1 MRSLLRFLLLFVA
14 AYGPMAPVMLLF
26 LLAVPPLVVIVDWPL
41 WVKALMLTND
51 VVLVVALA
59 LWLGP
64 GMVDEVRRFL
74 RSEPPP

>member
-41 WVKALMLTND
+41 GVKALMLTND

>member
-1 MRSLLRFLLLFVA
+1 MRTLVRFLLLFVA
-14 AYGPMAPVMLLF
+14 AYGPLAPVMLAF
-26 LLAVPPLVVIVDWPL
+26 LLAVPPLLVIVDWPL
-41 WVKALMLTND
+41 WVKALLLTND

-64 GMVDEVRRFL
+64 GMIDEVGRFL

>member
-14 AYGPMAPVMLLF
+14 AYGPLAPAMLLF

-41 WVKALMLTND
+41 WVKAVLLAND
-51 VVLVVALA
+51 VLLVVALA

-64 GMVDEVRRFL
+64 GMVEEVRRSL
-74 RSEPPP
+74 ESEPPP

>member
-1 MRSLLRFLLLFVA
+1 MRALLRFLLLFVA
-14 AYGPMAPVMLLF
+14 AYGPLAPIMLAF
-26 LLAVPPLVVIVDWPL
+26 LLVTPPLLVIVDWPL

-51 VVLVVALA
+51 VVLVVTLA

-64 GMVDEVRRFL
+64 GMIDEARRFL